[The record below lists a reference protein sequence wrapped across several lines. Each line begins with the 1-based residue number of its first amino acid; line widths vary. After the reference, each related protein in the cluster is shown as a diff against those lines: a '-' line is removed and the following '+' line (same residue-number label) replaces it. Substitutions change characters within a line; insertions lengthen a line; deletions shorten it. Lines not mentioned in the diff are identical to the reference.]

1 MAVMNDMLR
10 SPPLSA
16 RFFAQ
21 TPPDALQPMHG
32 RPRSRTVP
40 STPLVEAPMGEPVEL
55 PGSFPLEKKPS
66 IAHFSLDGQR
76 QAYLFAQ
83 PVANASTG
91 ASIIRPHSSPQE
103 ATHPISYDH
112 DESTPRISPRSN
124 LLSPSQASP
133 RSKSASPQRTL
144 GISLFND
151 SGEDTLV
158 ASDSNTLR
166 LATKRP
172 TLSTLL
178 DDALKT
184 ESLPPSASTSRA
196 ASSNAIPRLN
206 STQNAQQAL
215 DQSQEVDTEA
225 ILMEQIASLRAAHDA
240 HICSLKE
247 AHEKELASHRSYVA
261 FLESRRG
268 LPFTSIGEGKQPLTI
283 DTSHAP
289 ARPGELLTSDTS
301 ATTLHSFELSLE
313 NQKRASVEASQ
324 GVEAL
329 KRKLSL
335 CRKAQ
340 ADAVDIRRERDQL
353 RDAVGRSDRRILQLK
368 DIVRKA
374 KENEKAMKN
383 ATADLEARLVLANN
397 ERTDVLE
404 GYHEA
409 CTQIQGLYKREK
421 ELKEELE
428 SLRIREG
435 QSQSA
440 DHVRNSISPVNIEST
455 RNNRTISEPGAG
467 VAKDSDALMQQVE
480 HLRRT
485 IASRD
490 AHIRR
495 LEEVVAAHSNERQT
509 SADSSIAAPSPSLS
523 ELRHSLEEHKQML
536 AAAKADSERYNS
548 LLHHELRRQSRS
560 AAEKT
565 HSNTPRIEAE
575 AFVVAGERMVRLK
588 AQSKSST
595 GEGTSGDAQAEPL
608 TALLERELEH
618 CIKEIIMYK

>member
-1 MAVMNDMLR
+1 MNDMLR

-16 RFFAQ
+16 HLFAQ
-21 TPPDALQPMHG
+21 NHPDALQPMHG

-55 PGSFPLEKKPS
+55 PGSFPLEKKQS
-66 IAHFSLDGQR
+66 MAHFSLDGTR
-76 QAYLFAQ
+76 QAYIFTQ
-83 PVANASTG
+83 PSAYASSG

-103 ATHPISYDH
+103 ATHPISH
-112 DESTPRISPRSN
+112 DPNESTPRISPRSK
-124 LLSPSQASP
+124 LLSPSDASP
-133 RSKSASPQRTL
+133 RSKSASPHRNL
-144 GISLFND
+144 GISLSND

-158 ASDSNTLR
+158 ASDGNTLR

-178 DDALKT
+178 DDALKS

-196 ASSNAIPRLN
+196 ASSNAITRLGP
-206 STQNAQQAL
+206 SQNAHQTL
-215 DQSQEVDTEA
+215 DQSQQADSEA
-225 ILMEQIASLRAAHDA
+225 VLMEQIASLRASHDA

-247 AHEKELASHRSYVA
+247 AHEKELTSHRSYVA

-268 LPFTSIGEGKQPLTI
+268 LPVTSIPDSKQALTI

-289 ARPGELLTSDTS
+289 ARPGELLSSEAS
-301 ATTLHSFELSLE
+301 ATTLNSFELSLE
-313 NQKRASVEASQ
+313 NQKRASLEASQ

-368 DIVRKA
+368 DIIRKA
-374 KENEKAMKN
+374 KENEKATKN

-409 CTQIQGLYKREK
+409 CTQIQALSKRTK
-421 ELKEELE
+421 QLDEELE
-428 SLRIREG
+428 SLRNREA
-435 QSQSA
+435 QSQATDQVGTS
-440 DHVRNSISPVNIEST
+440 DNSTTPINRTGT
-455 RNNRTISEPGAG
+455 RQNRTISDAGTG
-467 VAKDSDALMQQVE
+467 VAKDSDALLQQIE

-495 LEEVVAAHSNERQT
+495 LEEVVAAHSHERQST
-509 SADSSIAAPSPSLS
+509 ADRSISTKSISQS
-523 ELRHSLEEHKQML
+523 ELQHSLEGHKQML
-536 AAAKADSERYNS
+536 AAAKAESDRYNS
-548 LLHHELRRQSRS
+548 LLHNELRRQSRS
-560 AAEKT
+560 AADKA
-565 HSNTPRIEAE
+565 HSTTPKIEAE
-575 AFVVAGERMVRLK
+575 AFVVATEKMVRLK
-588 AQSKSST
+588 AQSTAST
-595 GEGTSGDAQAEPL
+595 GEGGSADAQTEPL
-608 TALLERELEH
+608 TAHLERELEH